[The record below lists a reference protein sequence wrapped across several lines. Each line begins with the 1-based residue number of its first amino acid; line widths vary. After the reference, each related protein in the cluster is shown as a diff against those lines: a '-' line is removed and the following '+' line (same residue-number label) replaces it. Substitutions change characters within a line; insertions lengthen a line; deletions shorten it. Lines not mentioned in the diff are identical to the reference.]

1 MTTVALN
8 GLWTYIESLG
18 LSAKNRK
25 WLADKLI
32 EPTKSRTKTSTSS
45 SSLRNAFSGN
55 WESDVDSVSY
65 AQMLREESVQNDREI
80 GIW

>member
-8 GLWTYIESLG
+8 ALWTYIESLG
-18 LSAKNRK
+18 LSAKNCK

-32 EPTKSRTKTSTSS
+32 EPTKSRTKFSTGS
-45 SSLRNAFSGN
+45 SSLWNAFSGN

>member
-8 GLWTYIESLG
+8 ALWTYIESLG

-32 EPTKSRTKTSTSS
+32 EPTKSRTKASIGS

-55 WESDVDSVSY
+55 WENDVDSVSY

>member
-1 MTTVALN
+1 
-8 GLWTYIESLG
+8 
-18 LSAKNRK
+18 
-25 WLADKLI
+25 LADKLI
-32 EPTKSRTKTSTSS
+32 EPTKSRTKTSTGS

>member
-8 GLWTYIESLG
+8 ALWTYIESLG

-32 EPTKSRTKTSTSS
+32 EPTKSRTKATSS
-45 SSLRNAFSGN
+45 SSLRNASSGN

>member
-8 GLWTYIESLG
+8 ALWTYIKSLG

-32 EPTKSRTKTSTSS
+32 EPTKSRTKTSTGS

-55 WESDVDSVSY
+55 WENDVDSVSY
-65 AQMLREESVQNDREI
+65 AQMLREETQNILQESI
-80 GIW
+80 I

>member
-8 GLWTYIESLG
+8 ALWTYIESLG
-18 LSAKNRK
+18 LSAKKRK

-32 EPTKSRTKTSTSS
+32 EPTKSRTKATSS

-65 AQMLREESVQNDREI
+65 AQMLREETQNILQESI
-80 GIW
+80 V

>member
-8 GLWTYIESLG
+8 ALWTYIESLG

-25 WLADKLI
+25 WLADKLTK
-32 EPTKSRTKTSTSS
+32 PTKSRTKTSTGS

-55 WESDVDSVSY
+55 WGSDVDSVSY